1 MLQGK
6 GKGNTIYLKQLKRHK
21 RKEKIPTSLKVRD
34 LYIYIY
40 IYTILS
46 NKHLTFSLKK
56 VTTSANAAT
65 AVPPRSVIET
75 HGMSTQGQ
83 RLPSA
88 MELSLH
94 KVQRERQMAQA
105 LIEQR
110 QISTHPNT
118 QPMFLVNYI
127 RTRNVALSNFF
138 PIRVIQCLNQPFLR
152 LK

>member
-1 MLQGK
+1 M
-6 GKGNTIYLKQLKRHK
+6 
-21 RKEKIPTSLKVRD
+21 
-34 LYIYIY
+34 
-40 IYTILS
+40 
-46 NKHLTFSLKK
+46 
-56 VTTSANAAT
+56 
-65 AVPPRSVIET
+65 IET

-94 KVQRERQMAQA
+94 KIQRERQMAQA

-118 QPMFLVNYI
+118 QPMFLVIIFVCKMLHYL
-127 RTRNVALSNFF
+127 TFF
-138 PIRVIQCLNQPFLR
+138 FFFSIRVIQCLNQPFLH

>member
-1 MLQGK
+1 M
-6 GKGNTIYLKQLKRHK
+6 
-21 RKEKIPTSLKVRD
+21 
-34 LYIYIY
+34 
-40 IYTILS
+40 
-46 NKHLTFSLKK
+46 LKK
-56 VTTSANAAT
+56 ATASANAAA

-94 KVQRERQMAQA
+94 KIQRERQMAQA

-118 QPMFLVNYI
+118 QPMFLVIIFVCKMLHYL
-127 RTRNVALSNFF
+127 TL
-138 PIRVIQCLNQPFLR
+138 FL
-152 LK
+152 LG